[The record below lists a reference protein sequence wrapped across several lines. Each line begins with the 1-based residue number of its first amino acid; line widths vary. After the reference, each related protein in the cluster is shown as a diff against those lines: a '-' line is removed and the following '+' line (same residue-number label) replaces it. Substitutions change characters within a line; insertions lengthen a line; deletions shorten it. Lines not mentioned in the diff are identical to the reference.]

1 MPSHGGR
8 LERVLTPRAFERL
21 LTWLDDGRESNG
33 EAYLEM
39 RRRLVLYF
47 DRRNRPFPDDLA
59 DDTLNR
65 IAWTLEEQGTIAVRP
80 PAHFCYVI
88 ARFVLLED
96 ARRREH
102 THVSLSGPRG
112 VETPRHDAV
121 RTEEEEGAARR
132 EQRLDCL
139 DGCIETLPSEQ
150 RTLIVAY
157 YQDERRAKIDRRR
170 AMAAALRITM
180 NALSVRASRIRD
192 TLESC
197 VDDCCR
203 KRWTDVGGVRP
214 MRMNALDKG

>member
-1 MPSHGGR
+1 MGR

-21 LTWLDDGRESNG
+21 LAWLDDGSESNG
-33 EAYLEM
+33 ETYLEM
-39 RRRLVLYF
+39 RHRLVLYF

-80 PAHFCYVI
+80 PARFCYVI

-102 THVSLSGPRG
+102 THVSLSGPRR
-112 VETPRHDAV
+112 VEKPRHDAA
-121 RTEEEEGAARR
+121 RTAEEDEGTARR

-150 RTLIVAY
+150 RTLIVEY
-157 YQDERRAKIDRRR
+157 YRDERRAKIDRRR

-180 NALSVRASRIRD
+180 NALCVRASRIRD

-203 KRWTDVGGVRP
+203 KR
-214 MRMNALDKG
+214 